1 MYVWSTRQPVEQ
13 SLNAQSEDKYVIY
26 KFEVIKVLEDRSVL
40 QGKKKSNNPVITQ
53 QFLRT

>member
-26 KFEVIKVLEDRSVL
+26 KFEVIKVLEDCSVL